1 MNAANL
7 SGETVRRDKMNAQT
21 ATVSVAGFRFMPIV
35 FAALIGLGIVTL
47 SGHVQA
53 SALHD
58 AAHDVR
64 HATGFPCH

>member
-1 MNAANL
+1 
-7 SGETVRRDKMNAQT
+7 MNAQT

>member
-1 MNAANL
+1 MTTKTLKASAAG
-7 SGETVRRDKMNAQT
+7 S
-21 ATVSVAGFRFMPIV
+21 SVIPAP
-35 FAALIGLGIVTL
+35 FAVVLGLGIITL
-47 SGHVQA
+47 TGHVQA